1 MLALKN
7 AKVITVAGTTYEK
20 GTILVDAGKIRAV
33 GKNVR
38 IPQGCEVMDLTGKW
52 VTPGFI
58 DAHTHISTFN
68 EPTTLPSIV
77 DGNEKTDPVTAQ
89 VRGIDALNPF
99 DMAIEA
105 SRRAGFSTC
114 YTGPGSANVCGGIG
128 VGFKTKQG
136 STVYDI
142 ALPGT
147 EHMKFAM
154 GENPKRVYGLE
165 QHKMP
170 MTRMGLAAVMRKV
183 LYEALD
189 YSDELRLGEKDLAK
203 KPKRNFLLDELVPV
217 VRGTRKCRI
226 HAHRADDIVT
236 AVRIAEE
243 FHLDFSIEHCTE
255 GYKILD
261 FLKEH
266 RVDCVVGP
274 LTMGPSKMEI
284 WGRRLTTP
292 AQFEAAGIN
301 FCLTQDTSSG
311 TKYLPVYVG
320 MCIARGLSEKTAFEA
335 VTIRPARLLGL
346 ADRIGSIEV
355 GKDAD
360 LAVWSGNPFSNLTLC
375 EKTIID
381 GEVYDNLAAGLD

>member
-1 MLALKN
+1 MLVLKN
-7 AKVITVAGTTYEK
+7 AKIVTVTGETYEK
-20 GTILVDAGKIRAV
+20 GMILIDGTKIKSV
-33 GKNVR
+33 GKSLRV
-38 IPQGCEVMDLTGKW
+38 PSKTETLDLTGKW

-68 EPTTLPSIV
+68 EPTTMPSIA

-89 VRGIDALNPF
+89 IRAIDALNPF
-99 DMAIEA
+99 DMGIEA
-105 SRRAGFSTC
+105 ARRAGFTVC

-128 VGFKTKQG
+128 ISFKTKKG
-136 STVYDI
+136 ATVYDI
-142 ALPGT
+142 AIPGS

-154 GENPKRVYGLE
+154 GENPKRVYGVE
-165 QHKMP
+165 QHRAP
-170 MTRMGLAAVMRKV
+170 MTRMGLAAVMRKA

-189 YSDELRLGEKDLAK
+189 YSEELKRGEKDPRR
-203 KPKRNFLLDELVPV
+203 KPKRNFMLDELVPV
-217 VRGTRKCRI
+217 VRGERKCRI
-226 HAHRADDIVT
+226 HAHRADDVVT

-243 FHLDFSIEHCTE
+243 FHLDYSIEHCTE

-266 RVDCVVGP
+266 RVDCVIGP
-274 LTMGPSKMEI
+274 LIMGPSKMEI
-284 WGRRLTTP
+284 WGCRLTTP
-292 AQFEAAGIN
+292 AALEAAGIN

-346 ADRIGSIEV
+346 AGRIGSIEP

-360 LAVWSGNPFSNLTLC
+360 LAVWSGNPFSSLTLC
-375 EKTIID
+375 EKTIVD
-381 GEVYDNLAAGLD
+381 GEVYDNLENGLD